1 MKLIFTLV
9 VAPLIVEIVTTL
21 FDHWLDGRHNKK
33 R

>member
-21 FDHWLDGRHNKK
+21 FDHWLDDRHNKK